1 MADYRSK
8 ATTEVI
14 INGEQAKNELKK
26 LESQAEKLK
35 QKIAE
40 TAKTK
45 GIDSKEYQ
53 KAQRE
58 LKNVNKQMD
67 VMTKLLIVYYF
78 EGVKKDIL

>member
-1 MADYRSK
+1 MADYRTR

>member
-1 MADYRSK
+1 MADYRPK